1 MVTNQS
7 EECLVQ
13 VATQVPQ
20 SLLEAVRIWC
30 VEHDV
35 SVMAFVDDA
44 LRDKLKRARI
54 HQV

>member
-1 MVTNQS
+1 MATKQS
-7 EECLVQ
+7 EDCLVQ

-30 VEHDV
+30 VEHGV
-35 SVMAFVDDA
+35 SVTAFVTDA
-44 LRDKLKRARI
+44 LCDRLKRARI

>member
-1 MVTNQS
+1 MATKQS

-20 SLLEAVRIWC
+20 SLLEAVRVWC
-30 VEHDV
+30 VAHGV
-35 SVMAFVDDA
+35 SMMAFVTDA
-44 LRDKLKRARI
+44 LRDKLKRTSI